1 MKKIVFFLSLISFSM
16 VCFAQKYKNEYY
28 KLKSYNDSLSVLLLN
43 LKKENKNKEDELNKL
58 KENWK
63 NICGQSIAYA
73 AYLSA
78 EDFDILIAQTDSFID
93 GKELIGNLILAKNN
107 RDVKS
112 VKDAKFTTD
121 LKQPT
126 SEETSTSTIF
136 VEGDEVNHSEED
148 EFTIDGKEG
157 ANSTSNLIG
166 KSHLQGDLYS
176 PETSINKKV
185 KGDINNDGKKVKN

>member
-93 GKELIGNLILAKNN
+93 GKELIENLILAKNN

-112 VKDAKFTTD
+112 VKDAKFTID

>member
-28 KLKSYNDSLSVLLLN
+28 KLNSYKDSLSVLLLN
-43 LKKENKNKEDELNKL
+43 LKKENKNKEDELNKK
-58 KENWK
+58 KESWK
-63 NICGQSIAYA
+63 NICGQSIEYA

-78 EDFDILIAQTDSFID
+78 EDFDILIAQSDSFID
-93 GKELIGNLILAKNN
+93 GKKLIENLILAKNN

-112 VKDAKFTTD
+112 VKDAKFTID
-121 LKQPT
+121 LKQPI
-126 SEETSTSTIF
+126 S
-136 VEGDEVNHSEED
+136 

-166 KSHLQGDLYS
+166 KSHLQGDLHS

-185 KGDINNDGKKVKN
+185 KGDINNDGKKVKK

>member
-1 MKKIVFFLSLISFSM
+1 M

-28 KLKSYNDSLSVLLLN
+28 RLKSYNDSLSVLLLN

-112 VKDAKFTTD
+112 VKDAKFTID

>member
-1 MKKIVFFLSLISFSM
+1 MKIIVFFLSLISFSM

-93 GKELIGNLILAKNN
+93 GKELIENLILAKNN

-112 VKDAKFTTD
+112 VKDAKFTID

>member
-1 MKKIVFFLSLISFSM
+1 MKKIVFFLALFSFSM
-16 VCFAQKYKNEYY
+16 GCFAQKYKNEYY

-43 LKKENKNKEDELNKL
+43 LKNENKNKEDELNKL
-58 KENWK
+58 KESWK
-63 NICGQSIAYA
+63 NICGQSMAYA

-93 GKELIGNLILAKNN
+93 GKELIENLILAKNN

-112 VKDAKFTTD
+112 VKDAKFTID

-126 SEETSTSTIF
+126 SEETSTSTII

-166 KSHLQGDLYS
+166 KSHLQGDLHS

>member
-28 KLKSYNDSLSVLLLN
+28 KLKSYDDSLSVLLLN
-43 LKKENKNKEDELNKL
+43 LKKENKNKEDELNKK
-58 KENWK
+58 KESWK

-93 GKELIGNLILAKNN
+93 GKELIESLILAKNN

-112 VKDAKFTTD
+112 VDDAKFTID
-121 LKQPT
+121 LKQQT
-126 SEETSTSTIF
+126 SEETFTSTNI
-136 VEGDEVNHSEED
+136 VGRDEIYHSEKD
-148 EFTIDGKEG
+148 EFTIDGKGG
-157 ANSTSNLIG
+157 ANSTSNRIA
-166 KSHLQGDLYS
+166 KSHLQGDLHS
-176 PETSINKKV
+176 PETSINKINK
-185 KGDINNDGKKVKN
+185 KFKRDINKDGK

>member
-58 KENWK
+58 KESWK
-63 NICGQSIAYA
+63 NICRQSIEYA

-78 EDFDILIAQTDSFID
+78 EDFDTLIAQTDSFID
-93 GKELIGNLILAKNN
+93 GKELIESLISSKNN

-112 VKDAKFTTD
+112 VKDAKFTID

-126 SEETSTSTIF
+126 SEETSTSTII

-157 ANSTSNLIG
+157 ANSTSNIIG

-176 PETSINKKV
+176 PEISINKNI
-185 KGDINNDGKKVKN
+185 GDINNEGKKNKK